1 MRKMFLLFF
10 CSVFLVIL
18 GCAQV
23 KTVNV
28 DPAKEY
34 KENDA
39 FLLVRVHA
47 HKTGNLG
54 IWKGDIGK
62 VAQLEQSKE
71 DQLRLVPVKVVKGA
85 TISNYYYDEYAA
97 NFEGV
102 IINIEPGAINYIGD
116 VHIGLVEGE
125 VKSFSQAAIDSWNM
139 ASFQRVD
146 TQKNNVYAGLVIKD
160 NEQDTVKEAAV
171 LFPVLLEKYPVINQV
186 PKKQQATA
194 RMVFVGR
201 I

>member
-1 MRKMFLLFF
+1 MKKMLQL
-10 CSVFLVIL
+10 VFGVVVVMIL
-18 GCAQV
+18 GCSQI
-23 KTVNV
+23 KTANV

-34 KENDA
+34 QENDA

-54 IWKGDIGK
+54 IWKGDINK

-71 DQLRLVPVKVVKGA
+71 DQLRLVPVKVVRGA

-97 NFEGV
+97 NFEGI

-116 VHIGLVEGE
+116 VHIGLAEGE
-125 VKSFSQAAIDSWNM
+125 VKSFTQALIDGWRM

-146 TQKNNVYAGLVIKD
+146 TKNNNIYAGIVIKD
-160 NEQDTVKEAAV
+160 NEQNTVKEAAA
-171 LFPVLLEKYPVINQV
+171 LFPWLLEKYPVINQV

>member
-1 MRKMFLLFF
+1 MKRISLLFF
-10 CSVFLVIL
+10 CSVFLMIL
-18 GCAQV
+18 GCSQI
-23 KTVNV
+23 KTANV

-34 KENDA
+34 QENDA

-47 HKTGNLG
+47 HKTGNIG
-54 IWKGDIGK
+54 IWKGDIIK
-62 VAQLEQSKE
+62 IAQLEQTKE

-85 TISNYYYDEYAA
+85 TITNYYYDEYAA

-125 VKSFSQAAIDSWNM
+125 VKSFSQSLIDGWNM
-139 ASFQRVD
+139 ASSQRVD
-146 TQKNNVYAGLVIKD
+146 TQKNNIYAGIVIKD
-160 NEQDTVKEAAV
+160 NEQDTVRQAAA
-171 LFPVLLEKYPVINQV
+171 LFPGLLDKYPVINQV

>member
-1 MRKMFLLFF
+1 MKRMFLLFF
-10 CSVFLVIL
+10 CSVFLMLL
-18 GCAQV
+18 GCSQI
-23 KTVNV
+23 KTANV

-34 KENDA
+34 QENDA

-54 IWKGDIGK
+54 IWKGDLNK

-71 DQLRLVPVKVVKGA
+71 DQLRLVPVKVIKGA
-85 TISNYYYDEYAA
+85 TITNYYYDEYAA
-97 NFEGV
+97 NFEGLSF
-102 IINIEPGAINYIGD
+102 NIEPGAINYVGD

-125 VKSFSQAAIDSWNM
+125 LKSFSQAVIDGWNM
-139 ASFQRVD
+139 ALSQRVD
-146 TQKNNVYAGLVIKD
+146 TQKNNVYAGIVIRD
-160 NEQDTVKEAAV
+160 NEQDTVKAAAE
-171 LFPVLLEKYPVINQV
+171 LFPGLLEKYPVINQV